1 MQKARLVAA
10 ALTVIAAIAASAGA
24 TNAQI
29 PGSGSIFIKVS
40 LWGGD
45 LHPGGEGYGIV
56 EILNNDTV
64 PIHVLSVGIIIE
76 GEERF
81 SGLLELEKPREIIN
95 GTVDSFNVSLSP
107 PPTAPSGR
115 VKASVVLTYMRE
127 TPFGMAGPYKIIRD
141 VGLLKLASYR
151 TFKFNIMDYWRLN
164 PVPNVTVI
172 FERSITKTEIRVASS
187 NGTVFVNRLGDGAY
201 TITVIYDSPYSGE
214 RITIHYPRTYS
225 LLDLAL
231 LGSIRTF
238 VYDVVVNVFD
248 LNGRRL
254 NASALLGWAYKEA
267 VDGRVVFHNVPRG
280 EYNLT
285 LFWRGVEVFRT
296 SVEVSEPFLYQ
307 APGAEFSAKA
317 DVGDLALRIV
327 NVDQRELE
335 KKVRLELLG
344 SGIAEQ
350 ENATGRAVFTLLPR
364 GEYRISAYMINDY
377 LGEEVKVGE
386 TTLRI
391 PENNGENNL
400 TVAVFDGRLI
410 FVDKDGERLNVHQV
424 IFAGRNYTLDGGVL
438 RLAAITSGEYMV
450 KASWLGVK
458 VFNKNIT
465 LSPANREIEIT
476 LEVYDTV
483 FKVSTLD
490 GKPLEDGVLIL
501 ALRNATVF
509 RAGIENGTAQLEN
522 IPAARYVINITLRGE
537 TVYYGESIIAE
548 SEKSIIANASLFSVV
563 FVDQAGRPVSGVVV
577 RSAGL
582 EGVSSADG
590 RAVLGVVPVGDYRL
604 VAAYRNITVASLN
617 VSVGTE
623 PLKLVMPLYQL
634 EVVVVS
640 ELGLPLDA
648 DMALLREG
656 VQIDRA
662 AGSSALFQSLPEGDY
677 VLRLTRGARQ
687 VEVGV
692 RVPENSMTRIT
703 FPLALEIGGIALS
716 AQELFIILLPIVL
729 AVIGFLAFLAVR
741 YAVRGAT
748 RRRPPPKKPRRG
760 RPPSQPRAIR
770 EELRL

>member
-1 MQKARLVAA
+1 MQRAKLVAT
-10 ALTVIAAIAASAGA
+10 ALTVVAAIAALAGVA
-24 TNAQI
+24 SAQI
-29 PGSGSIFIKVS
+29 PGSGSIFIRVS

-45 LHPGGEGYGIV
+45 LHPGGEGYAIV
-56 EILNNDTV
+56 EIFNNDTA

-76 GEERF
+76 GGEKF
-81 SGLLELEKPREIIN
+81 SGRLELEEPRVIIN
-95 GTVDSFNVSLSP
+95 GTIDSFNVSLSP

-115 VKASVVLTYMRE
+115 AKATVVLEYMRE
-127 TPFGMAGPYKIIRD
+127 TPFGIAGPYKILRD

-151 TFKFNIMDYWRLN
+151 TFKFNVMDYWRLN

-172 FERSITKTEIRVASS
+172 FERSTPKTEIRITSS

-238 VYDVVVNVFD
+238 VYDVVVDVFD
-248 LNGRRL
+248 LNERRL
-254 NASALLGWAYKEA
+254 NATVLLGRAYQEA

-307 APGAEFSAKA
+307 APGAEVSAKA
-317 DVGDLALRIV
+317 DVGDLVLRIV
-327 NVDQRELE
+327 DVDQRSLE
-335 KKVRLELLG
+335 RDVRLELLG
-344 SGIAEQ
+344 EGIAEQ
-350 ENATGRAVFTLLPR
+350 KNASGTAVFPLLPR

-391 PENNGENNL
+391 PENNGENNF
-400 TVAVFDGRLI
+400 TVAVFDGKLI
-410 FVDKDGERLNVHQV
+410 FVDKDGERLNVRQV
-424 IFAGRNYTLDGGVL
+424 IFAGRNYTLDDGEL

-450 KASWLGVK
+450 EASWLGVK
-458 VFNKNIT
+458 VFNESIT
-465 LSPANREIEIT
+465 LSPENREIEIV
-476 LEVYDTV
+476 LEVYDTT

-490 GKPLEDGVLIL
+490 GKPLEDGVLTL
-501 ALRNATVF
+501 SLRNATVF
-509 RAGIENGTAQLEN
+509 RAGIENGTARLEN

-537 TVYYGESIIAE
+537 TVYYEESIIAE
-548 SEKSIIANASLFSVV
+548 SERSIIANASLFSVI
-563 FVDQAGRPVSGVVV
+563 FVDQAGMPVAGVAVKT
-577 RSAGL
+577 AGL

-604 VAAYRNITVASLN
+604 VATYRGITVASLN

-623 PLKLVMPLYQL
+623 PVKLVIPLYQL

-640 ELGLPLDA
+640 ELGLPLDV
-648 DMALLREG
+648 DIALLRGG
-656 VQIDRA
+656 VLIDSA
-662 AGSSALFQSLPEGDY
+662 TGSTVLFQSLPEGDY
-677 VLRLTRGARQ
+677 VLRLTRGAKQ
-687 VEVGV
+687 VEIGV
-692 RVPENSMTRIT
+692 RIPENNMMRIT

-748 RRRPPPKKPRRG
+748 RRKPSPPKRPRRG
-760 RPPSQPRAIR
+760 RPPS
-770 EELRL
+770 